1 VPGMPGGVFC
11 VPGNPS
17 VGEFAVVAP
26 VGTIV
31 DVLVAP
37 VGTIVEVL
45 VPAAAAAGGVA
56 DDGAVVVVVPVP
68 VEAPV
73 VPAVVCAWTE
83 AIVPVLHRPA
93 ISSSKCVF
101 IIVSS
106 ASFATQSRAGHG
118 RGARPDRPGKNAF
131 VSARESA
138 SVQLVPRMTITGLAL
153 VPPPSA
159 ADLPKVTPELLA
171 SVLARYSRSNEGLAA
186 ILSKVDVNNPDASI
200 DRILKFVDYGH
211 ASIGGLTGGLAIA
224 LDGVSMWLAY
234 KIFEVA
240 QMADGQES
248 STRYITMDATNLPA
262 AEEVGIPS
270 DLAPRWRDVLAR
282 AFAAYHAEYARLDA
296 LATAEPQRVRV
307 PADAKPAVVARL
319 RKNYA
324 LDRARYFVPFAT
336 RTNLGLVQSS
346 RMWSM
351 TVKHLDS
358 LPHPEARAAAK
369 LIRDELLKQSP
380 RLMRHS
386 AGEPSYEEQARQE
399 LATSLALGRE
409 RLSAAALPDEAWVHV
424 ERAAPPW
431 LGEMQPLAEALRH
444 RANRYG
450 QQGTATRR
458 MRVTFAWNNLAL
470 AELRDLN
477 RHRTGNRYTPLIQAG
492 FYLPPE
498 IDRRSHA
505 ALLDDQLALTRE
517 LLERS
522 SPAYVYSLLLGAQT
536 PFEHSTHADKFIYEA
551 ELRTGMGAH
560 FRYAEHLSAALK
572 QFFAQVPEARSWVVE
587 GTAEPE

>member
-1 VPGMPGGVFC
+1 MKV
-11 VPGNPS
+11 
-17 VGEFAVVAP
+17 
-26 VGTIV
+26 
-31 DVLVAP
+31 
-37 VGTIVEVL
+37 
-45 VPAAAAAGGVA
+45 
-56 DDGAVVVVVPVP
+56 
-68 VEAPV
+68 
-73 VPAVVCAWTE
+73 
-83 AIVPVLHRPA
+83 
-93 ISSSKCVF
+93 
-101 IIVSS
+101 
-106 ASFATQSRAGHG
+106 
-118 RGARPDRPGKNAF
+118 
-131 VSARESA
+131 
-138 SVQLVPRMTITGLAL
+138 TGLAL

-186 ILSKVDVNNPDASI
+186 ILSKVDIANPDESI

-234 KIFEVA
+234 KIFELA

-248 STRYITMDATNLPA
+248 STRYITMDAANLPTP
-262 AEEVGIPS
+262 AELGIPD
-270 DLAPRWRDVLAR
+270 DLALRWNAVMAR
-282 AFAAYHAEYARLDA
+282 AFAAYHAEYARLDR
-296 LATAEPQRVRV
+296 LGQEQPDLIRL
-307 PADAKPAVVARL
+307 PPNAKPAVVTRI

-324 LDRARYFVPFAT
+324 LDRARYFIPLAT

-346 RMWSM
+346 RMWAA

-358 LPHPEARAAAK
+358 LAHPEAKAAAA
-369 LIRDELLKQSP
+369 LIRAELLKQSP

-386 AGEPSYEEQARQE
+386 TAEKSYAEQAQQE
-399 LATSLALGRE
+399 LAASLRLGLE
-409 RLSAAALPDEAWVHV
+409 RLSTAPLADQVWVKV
-424 ERAAPPW
+424 DRDTPPW
-431 LGEMQPLAEALRH
+431 LREEQPVAEALRH

-450 QQGTATRR
+450 YQGTATRR
-458 MRVTFAWNNLAL
+458 MRVSFAWNNMAI

-477 RHRTGNRYTPLIQAG
+477 RHRTGHRYTPLIQAG

-498 IDRRSHA
+498 ITPAAHQ
-505 ALLDDQLALTRE
+505 ALLDEQAALTRE
-517 LLERS
+517 LMQRG

-560 FRYAEHLSAALK
+560 FRYAEHLSAVLRE
-572 QFFAQVPEARSWVVE
+572 FFTQVPEARTWVVE